1 MIWGSQA
8 GPGYLASIQDELLDL
23 IEELP
28 VCVGLGVR
36 ADVSKI
42 EEFYSIIAG
51 RPVKMRGF
59 VDLAVLAV
67 IAGWKMNARGM
78 TCMAVQ
84 VCGTILNKC
93 VWKGDGKWGR
103 KWRYLPASLQVY
115 GIGEI
120 KFGYMV
126 MIVLMGLLLR
136 DLFPDPDALC
146 KQLRLYQNDAVS

>member
-1 MIWGSQA
+1 MMFTGC
-8 GPGYLASIQDELLDL
+8 LARLDSRRKSDQYQTYWSLKFQDELLDL

-67 IAGWKMNARGM
+67 IAGWKMNA
-78 TCMAVQ
+78 
-84 VCGTILNKC
+84 VC
-93 VWKGDGKWGR
+93 
-103 KWRYLPASLQVY
+103 
-115 GIGEI
+115 
-120 KFGYMV
+120 
-126 MIVLMGLLLR
+126 
-136 DLFPDPDALC
+136 
-146 KQLRLYQNDAVS
+146 

>member
-1 MIWGSQA
+1 MYGNGTTWVVVISIDLGFSSRPWL
-8 GPGYLASIQDELLDL
+8 YRLSIQDELLDL

-28 VCVGLGVR
+28 VCVGLRVK

-78 TCMAVQ
+78 RNAW
-84 VCGTILNKC
+84 LFKC
-93 VWKGDGKWGR
+93 VA
-103 KWRYLPASLQVY
+103 RY
-115 GIGEI
+115 
-120 KFGYMV
+120 
-126 MIVLMGLLLR
+126 
-136 DLFPDPDALC
+136 
-146 KQLRLYQNDAVS
+146 